1 MTHIDANY
9 QERTRRDFIYV
20 ATGAMG
26 AIGVAASAWPFIDQ
40 MNPSADVLSL
50 STIEI
55 DLSSVEPGQRVTVT
69 WRGQPVFIDRR
80 TSETVAA
87 MQTIDLSKLRDPE
100 PDDARVEKGEWL
112 VVMEAGE
119 ILLRRGLLSEQQLRV
134 SREAQSNGTSTIDK
148 AVEMGVADRNRVGV
162 GGHSYGAFMTAN
174 LMAHCDLFK
183 AGVARSLSLIHI

>member
-1 MTHIDANY
+1 MTHIDAY
-9 QERTRRDFIYV
+9 DQERTRRDFIYV

-87 MQTIDLSKLRDPE
+87 MQTTDLSKLRDPE

-112 VVMEAGE
+112 IVIGICTHLGCVPLGQKNGDSRGEFGGWFCPCHGSHYDQSGRVMKGPAPKNLIVPPYQFQSETVMAIGE
-119 ILLRRGLLSEQQLRV
+119 TV
-134 SREAQSNGTSTIDK
+134 
-148 AVEMGVADRNRVGV
+148 
-162 GGHSYGAFMTAN
+162 
-174 LMAHCDLFK
+174 
-183 AGVARSLSLIHI
+183 